1 MEDLM
6 SREKKSLGERTEEQ
20 TGGGEQKGP
29 EGHHRAFLNATIIIP
44 QEKSGQQLPKC
55 NKLSSVFT
63 FQQQCRT
70 LLSEP
75 SVLLPSMAPC

>member
-1 MEDLM
+1 M

-29 EGHHRAFLNATIIIP
+29 EGHHPAFLNATIAVP

-55 NKLSSVFT
+55 NKLSSLFT
-63 FQQQCRT
+63 FQQQCNT
-70 LLSEP
+70 LLSKP
-75 SVLLPSMAPC
+75 SVLLPSMAPR